1 MLPVVIRSLDG
12 KELAVAVPLVNLGE
26 PVVMFSTVLSGRG
39 RLLSGYF
46 QDGLRAVIVDCGEVQ
61 LQGSLSTRWSEDHRL
76 WAVELRALPRR
87 QDAAAQPAAAVQV
100 LPQKAAEGPPAAR
113 PIAGIPG

>member
-1 MLPVVIRSLDG
+1 VLPVVIRSLDG
-12 KELAVAVPLVNLGE
+12 EELAVGVPVVNLGE
-26 PVVMFSTVLSGRG
+26 PVVMFTTLLSGRG

-46 QDGLRAVIVDCGEVQ
+46 QDGLRAVIVDCGEFQ
-61 LQGSLSTRWSEDHRL
+61 LQGSLATRWIEDHRL

-87 QDAAAQPAAAVQV
+87 QRAAAQLAAAAEVF
-100 LPQKAAEGPPAAR
+100 PQKPAEGPPAVA